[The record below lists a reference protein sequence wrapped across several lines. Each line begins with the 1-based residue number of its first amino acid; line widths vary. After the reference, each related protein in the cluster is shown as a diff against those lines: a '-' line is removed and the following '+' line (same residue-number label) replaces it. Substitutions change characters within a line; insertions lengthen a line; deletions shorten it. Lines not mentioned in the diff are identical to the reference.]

1 MARYPGMQSTIFLH
15 PLSEK
20 ILKNPP
26 LIHGDY
32 NNYCFGW
39 TGEEKEKVKEMY
51 QYLRNITS
59 KILVNENKL
68 TVEGSLEIGEC
79 PDIFLMNYFF
89 MCSIRRA
96 FVDFLYAVFNSF
108 YKIDLFQDQADQFEI
123 NHRVPIKFF
132 DWYTSFYPI
141 ERGKSMFFSKI
152 DDYMTVKFFGT
163 FAIKDKKLYIT
174 VPDYIM
180 YNFVRLQFYAILL
193 DTPYIE
199 VIRILGYYFNNFKNE
214 HKLSSKKLTFFVRG
228 DSRREAIIKTWYN
241 NHITRYTDIEESFEN
256 LENKNK
262 GQKFNS
268 HYLTFNNL
276 ILDNK
281 IQDSIIKLEF
291 LFTFFFVNFFLFSLV
306 KDSPE
311 AFFDQFYENY
321 GFWIPAFS
329 SFQSTLQLEAVWAF
343 SDPFGYTLDIKDKNR
358 WPFYGTSRDDFFFWY
373 HTFFFSKN
381 QRMNDLTYFEQV
393 KKTYSSLVQVN
404 IDQDT
409 MRYTGREWARPPKQR
424 FLFDNLRPLENDTE
438 QYYPGHP
445 EFLSKFVQKG
455 DILLSNFFTF
465 KNSNNFI
472 EHQGVLL
479 SPWKVILDTLVI
491 RDFADKVAPS
501 LLTTDLELSQDF
513 LAAVSEDNF

>member
-39 TGEEKEKVKEMY
+39 TEEEKEKVKEMY
-51 QYLRNITS
+51 QYLRGITS

-68 TVEGSLEIGEC
+68 TVKGSLEIGEC
-79 PDIFLMNYFF
+79 PDIFLMSYFF

-96 FVDFLYAVFNSF
+96 FVDFLYVVFNSF
-108 YKIDLFQDQADQFEI
+108 YKIDFFQDQVDQFEI

-141 ERGKSMFFSKI
+141 ERSKSMFFSKI
-152 DDYMTVKFFGT
+152 GDYMTVKFFGT

-174 VPDYIM
+174 IPDYIM

-193 DTPYIE
+193 DTPYTK
-199 VIRILGYYFNNFKNE
+199 VIQVLGSYFNNFKNE
-214 HKLSSKKLTFFVRG
+214 HKLSNKKLMFFIRE

-241 NHITRYTDIEESFEN
+241 NYITRYTDIEESFEN
-256 LENKNK
+256 LEIENKSK
-262 GQKFNS
+262 RFNS

-281 IQDSIIKLEF
+281 NQDSIIKLEF

-321 GFWIPAFS
+321 GF
-329 SFQSTLQLEAVWAF
+329 
-343 SDPFGYTLDIKDKNR
+343 
-358 WPFYGTSRDDFFFWY
+358 
-373 HTFFFSKN
+373 
-381 QRMNDLTYFEQV
+381 
-393 KKTYSSLVQVN
+393 
-404 IDQDT
+404 
-409 MRYTGREWARPPKQR
+409 
-424 FLFDNLRPLENDTE
+424 
-438 QYYPGHP
+438 
-445 EFLSKFVQKG
+445 
-455 DILLSNFFTF
+455 
-465 KNSNNFI
+465 
-472 EHQGVLL
+472 
-479 SPWKVILDTLVI
+479 
-491 RDFADKVAPS
+491 
-501 LLTTDLELSQDF
+501 
-513 LAAVSEDNF
+513 